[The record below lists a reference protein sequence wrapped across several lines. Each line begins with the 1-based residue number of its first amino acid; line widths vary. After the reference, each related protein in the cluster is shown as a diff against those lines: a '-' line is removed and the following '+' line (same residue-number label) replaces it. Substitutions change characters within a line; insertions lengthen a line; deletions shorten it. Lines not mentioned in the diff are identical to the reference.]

1 MTRNVTEI
9 QQRLITLGFLAPLND
24 SGLSNADGKFG
35 VTTLGA
41 YNRFR
46 ASKGEPPHTGLLL
59 LVEVSA
65 DVFPEDAPPPKPP
78 SISIFDQIGT
88 LVSIIN
94 LLKGKTMTADQIT
107 GVIRT
112 VLAAGLAYL
121 AGKGLI
127 PVVPP
132 DLVAGLVTVIVGVW
146 SLYSNR
152 AKTIVPLADK

>member
-1 MTRNVTEI
+1 MAANPYQFGTRSPETATL
-9 QQRLITLGFLAPLND
+9 QRVLSAHAPPFD
-24 SGLSNADGKFG
+24 TKGTDGIFGKDTRDAVQAAQEFYGIAPADG
-35 VTTLGA
+35 VVRT
-41 YNRFR
+41 
-46 ASKGEPPHTGLLL
+46 PL
-59 LVEVSA
+59 LVELGIV
-65 DVFPEDAPPPKPP
+65 APQT
-78 SISIFDQIGT
+78 SIFDQIGT

-152 AKTIVPLADK
+152 PKTIVPIAAK